1 MSTISPSKKY
11 LFRVLK
17 SFLLK
22 KKDKDIGLDLASEN
36 FKNSVYFKTKKY
48 IGIDNS
54 LKEILY
60 GLKYFKAKNRYG
72 ILWDFTKKNCLGKNF
87 ADVVVSTNTFSHIKS
102 EKKKIIA
109 LNNFIEVT
117 ANNGSLFLEVENKK
131 KETIKLINIIKKKF
145 YITKIYYYNNFL
157 SQIYLSC
164 FSGELTK
171 NFYAKF
177 LNRIKINYIISII
190 ENLTPN
196 IEFLNSK
203 LIIVGEKKK
212 STGNK
217 KIKFKFKRL
226 NKFI

>member
-1 MSTISPSKKY
+1 MN
-11 LFRVLK
+11 
-17 SFLLK
+17 FL
-22 KKDKDIGLDLASEN
+22 N
-36 FKNSVYFKTKKY
+36 FKKLTPVIYQTLMLVVLIIITGISV
-48 IGIDNS
+48 
-54 LKEILY
+54 
-60 GLKYFKAKNRYG
+60 
-72 ILWDFTKKNCLGKNF
+72 
-87 ADVVVSTNTFSHIKS
+87 
-102 EKKKIIA
+102 
-109 LNNFIEVT
+109 
-117 ANNGSLFLEVENKK
+117 
-131 KETIKLINIIKKKF
+131 
-145 YITKIYYYNNFL
+145 YYYNNFL

-177 LNRIKINYIISII
+177 LNRIKINYMISII